1 MDAELYGN
9 PSAIFKRI
17 QFCHDLNF
25 ECAIPAMIKAVY
37 ADHTADALPLM
48 NIMSSTAEINR
59 AVIRVT
65 TLWNFH
71 GGFEVWQPLNIG
83 DTGWLIAADRNTDL
97 IKQYNCGDD
106 ETKNMGPQN
115 ANNDKNLHK
124 YRWGFFIPDRWDVQD
139 RQKREVPKSLQHCF
153 YVQSRNGESKCLLDD
168 EGHIAITAKL
178 ATNIFGE
185 LFVNDKA
192 TFKDDVH
199 FEKNITVDGQTL
211 LNELEVLDK
220 AKFRKDVTFDE
231 SIYVNGNQSR
241 VNDMVEQE
249 LVCVTGVEKDET
261 TKRTILKLEKM
272 RVLRSAKTLD
282 KEEPVLSDISFNSDV
297 KVNNKKEGRVIT
309 EKGKDIDILTGGG
322 GGGCSCSAEI
332 TVVSSIEGLTL
343 TPQGDGTFTASIA
356 YKTNKLTVNGY
367 EETQNTKADKIISL
381 SLSDA
386 SYDGDLMV
394 TTRYDNSSHNL
405 YRTLIP
411 VVIKNGIVVSVGEKT
426 EEAYTTAVE
435 ES

>member
-1 MDAELYGN
+1 MDAELYDN

-124 YRWGFFIPDRWDVQD
+124 YRWGFFIPDRWDVQN
-139 RQKREVPKSLQHCF
+139 RLKREVPKSLQHCF
-153 YVQSRNGESKCLLDD
+153 YVQSRNGESKFLLDD

-185 LFVNDKA
+185 LFVHDKA

-220 AKFRKDVTFDE
+220 AKFRKDVTFEE

-249 LVCVTGVEKDET
+249 LVCVTSVEKDED
-261 TKRTILKLEKM
+261 TKRTVLKLEKM

-322 GGGCSCSAEI
+322 GGCACSAEI

-356 YKTNKLTVNGY
+356 YKTNKLTVSGY